1 MKFLL
6 VIHLCSFL
14 TQTCPNMM
22 HPRETFDTWSD
33 CAIAG
38 YETSAEIFSGID
50 KNVANKQKLA
60 IRFECKE
67 LDKT

>member
-1 MKFLL
+1 
-6 VIHLCSFL
+6 
-14 TQTCPNMM
+14 MM

-33 CAIAG
+33 CAAAG
-38 YETSAEIFSGID
+38 YQTSAEIFSGID
-50 KNVANKQKLA
+50 KNVADKQKLA